1 MNENELIAKWIKI
14 RRKDLLQ
21 TWVLMVMLDVI
32 IVCVLFL
39 LPGSLEGESITNIV
53 FGIVC
58 MAIIIFVTILRIKA
72 WIKSF
77 SWQMNGKGYG
87 IVMDK
92 KRHTNQRVAQGKK
105 ARGYYVMVNHD
116 GKIIEA
122 KCEASMY
129 RKMEIQDE
137 VLLIQV
143 DKYQVYALK

>member
-1 MNENELIAKWIKI
+1 MCI
-14 RRKDLLQ
+14 RDR
-21 TWVLMVMLDVI
+21 
-32 IVCVLFL
+32 
-39 LPGSLEGESITNIV
+39 

-105 ARGYYVMVNHD
+105 ARGYYVVVNHD
-116 GKIIEA
+116 GK
-122 KCEASMY
+122 
-129 RKMEIQDE
+129 KMCIRDR
-137 VLLIQV
+137 L
-143 DKYQVYALK
+143 